1 MKVAF
6 FDIDGTLWDN
16 KFMIPDSTKVAIR
29 QFRKNGNMAFI
40 CSGRARGNIIAK
52 ELYDIGFDGV
62 VAACGNHVELNGEVL
77 YEKLL
82 SDEQVKKCID
92 VSCRYG
98 MPIVLEGPKTHWISE
113 KGFENDPYIDYL
125 YEMLGDNSK
134 TLKGYEEGMRVNKF
148 SADVWK
154 GTDYDGIKN
163 ELKEFMDFIEHE
175 GVVVE
180 FIPKGTSKAS
190 GIKRLCQYL
199 KVDID
204 DTYAFGD
211 SINDKDMLE
220 FVGHGI
226 CMGNG
231 TEAAR
236 SVAEYITTDINDN
249 GIYNAMLHYQL
260 I

>member
-16 KFMIPDSTKVAIR
+16 KFYIPESTKDAIR

-40 CSGRARGNIIAK
+40 CSGRARGNIIAPN
-52 ELYDIGFDGV
+52 LHGIGFDGV
-62 VAACGNHVELNGEVL
+62 LAACGNHVELDGRIL

-82 SDEQVKKCID
+82 TSEQVKKCIE
-92 VSCRYG
+92 VSERYG
-98 MPIVLEGPKTHWISE
+98 MPIVLEGPGTHWISE
-113 KGFENDPYIDYL
+113 NGFENDPYIDYL
-125 YEMLGDNSK
+125 YEMLGEHARV
-134 TLKGYEEGMRVNKF
+134 LRGYEQDMRVNKF
-148 SADVWK
+148 SADVWEDI
-154 GTDYDGIKN
+154 DYASVKK
-163 ELKEFMDFIEHE
+163 ELEGFMDFVEHD
-175 GVVVE
+175 GIVVE
-180 FIPKGTSKAS
+180 FIPKGTSKAT
-190 GIKRLCQYL
+190 GIKWLCEYL
-199 KVDID
+199 NVDIQ

-220 FVGHGI
+220 YVGHGI

-236 SVAEYITTDINDN
+236 KVAEYITTDLHEN
-249 GIYNAMLHYQL
+249 GIYNAMMHYGL